1 MRNFRISPLSIFTS
15 HGWKVN
21 YFSRYI
27 FRNDCMPSTSASSP
41 TDKILSRIRAGLSLG
56 LMDAENFQTLMDSNS
71 GDVDE
76 LKRVALSLARA
87 IDLVEDQSKA
97 LDLNDPSLII
107 PREIVS
113 ALASQASTG
122 DAIIAEWLDSRKA
135 TAVQRV

>member
-1 MRNFRISPLSIFTS
+1 
-15 HGWKVN
+15 
-21 YFSRYI
+21 
-27 FRNDCMPSTSASSP
+27 MPSTSSSSS
-41 TDKILSRIRAGLSLG
+41 TDRILSRIRAGLSLG

-87 IDLVEDQSKA
+87 IDLVEDQAKA
-97 LDLNDPSLII
+97 LDVNDPSLII
-107 PREIVS
+107 PREFVS

-135 TAVQRV
+135 AAVQAIEMGVAQAKSLNKMSLKLRELLDSEESNLID